1 MFPPAHTPAGAYASI
16 LQEIIFDYSYT
27 YDTKNFARYQWG
39 GGKCRGKYIGLV
51 GEGCKLSVLRKRGVN
66 VLGWSMKT
74 ASLTSYGRGG
84 GVNVGVNVS
93 ADRSKTTG
101 PASRKDPEA
110 ILPNNSKLRM
120 NGVYCLGC

>member
-1 MFPPAHTPAGAYASI
+1 M
-16 LQEIIFDYSYT
+16 
-27 YDTKNFARYQWG
+27 G
-39 GGKCRGKYIGLV
+39 GGKCRGKCIGLV
-51 GEGCKLSVLRKRGVN
+51 GEGCKLSVLRKGE
-66 VLGWSMKT
+66 G
-74 ASLTSYGRGG
+74 
-84 GVNVGVNVS
+84 NVGVNIS

>member
-39 GGKCRGKYIGLV
+39 GGNV
-51 GEGCKLSVLRKRGVN
+51 GVN
-66 VLGWSMKT
+66 VLGWSVKA

-84 GVNVGVNVS
+84 YMYWVG
-93 ADRSKTTG
+93 R
-101 PASRKDPEA
+101 
-110 ILPNNSKLRM
+110 
-120 NGVYCLGC
+120 